1 MNIECANG
9 CDRKKIRAVLVGQP
23 LMFTMSVLVDGI
35 YGVGVT
41 SGAAPDQV
49 NTRSTLAAPPEV

>member
-1 MNIECANG
+1 MDASI
-9 CDRKKIRAVLVGQP
+9 RKIGAARQGQP
-23 LMFTMSVLVDGI
+23 LMFIMRSVVDGI

-49 NTRSTLAAPPEV
+49 NTRSTLEAPPEV